1 VLINNEWSDSD
12 LVKEGVSQLT
22 VLGPLLFLSYIN
34 DITDNLGNLARLYA
48 DDPSLSY
55 SGRHIDSMQIEIT
68 DDLQILDQWA
78 NMILTLKKLKPW

>member
-1 VLINNEWSDSD
+1 MLINNEWSDSD

-34 DITDNLGNLARLYA
+34 DITDNLGNLARLYV